1 MGGRAQR
8 DWRHCVPK
16 ETEPSGPRIS
26 INFAPEPV
34 ALELRKYVMQARG
47 GDIHLIERLHGSEDF
62 VLGPGVRGW
71 LDDDEYLIRRR
82 IGRDLEAV
90 LAGVA

>member
-1 MGGRAQR
+1 MFLRLDGVDVRGAANRYYTLR
-8 DWRHCVPK
+8 P
-16 ETEPSGPRIS
+16 
-26 INFAPEPV
+26 
-34 ALELRKYVMQARG
+34 LELIDTVVRAVV
-47 GDIHLIERLHGSEDF
+47 SEDF